1 MSFLR
6 NPHKGW
12 ENEHLA
18 LFLLSRISFVSNPV
32 TVADDV
38 GSDFFC
44 TLFEVGERDTL
55 FPRSSFAIQV
65 KSSKD
70 RIDPTGKIKYF
81 EKLELP
87 FFVGVIDQKHLRL
100 SIYSGEYLP
109 IFFSHYGIP
118 QDLKLSLEDTPVTF
132 ENYCEVRPEGKY
144 ILRMPHLLDLEAQED
159 KDAIVDKGRCLIQL
173 CFRMLQNISSRHN
186 CEYVFHLGND
196 RVAIFAGP
204 GSAQTFRNNFYYR
217 LAEAFCNFEWLYKSS
232 PQQFPITEYRTYERS
247 YLDLK
252 EKTDQIPSLV
262 EEMYQRIKQ
271 LLTNTEIDG

>member
-159 KDAIVDKGRCLIQL
+159 KDAIVDKGRCLIDSVSE
-173 CFRMLQNISSRHN
+173 CFKTSRLDTIVNTSSTLEMTGLQSLRGPALHKPSGTISTTG
-186 CEYVFHLGND
+186 LQKP
-196 RVAIFAGP
+196 FATSSGCT
-204 GSAQTFRNNFYYR
+204 SLVRNNFR
-217 LAEAFCNFEWLYKSS
+217 S
-232 PQQFPITEYRTYERS
+232 PSTERTS
-247 YLDLK
+247 GP
-252 EKTDQIPSLV
+252 TSI
-262 EEMYQRIKQ
+262 
-271 LLTNTEIDG
+271 